1 MKRQPCCIECNGR
14 IPFSL
19 LRLESEELKVFVRKR
34 NICLLPVVAFSVMWV
49 RLVGMAYSDEIKMVD
64 GTVLEG
70 EIIKVDG
77 ELISLR
83 RRDGSV
89 SGLQMKDV
97 TLISRGNEI
106 SIISRQGEKLSVL
119 RIPKSENFSMNDV
132 VWIKKDTLTLQDL
145 GTETTNVAAKVG
157 TPEAKNDAAQP
168 SVAID
173 EKNAP
178 AETKTVTAPP
188 KTWKGHIDAGLTA
201 KDGNTE
207 STTANLKGGYA
218 NERECDNIYF
228 DAIALYEIV
237 TNRDTNVDEV
247 TVNEQRATGKYE
259 YKHTP
264 RFYSFFNQYLEHD
277 EIESLNY
284 RSISSPGVGYR
295 FLDSER
301 LKYKAEAGPAYTLE
315 RFHGGITE
323 DSLGVRV
330 GQRLDWQFWRDT
342 KFYAKSEFVESAEDT
357 NDWRVYSGLGLR
369 HNLTKSIAVSF
380 EYLDQYN
387 NMPAEG
393 KMKEDRTFIG
403 SVGYNF

>member
-1 MKRQPCCIECNGR
+1 LKRQPCCIECNGR

-157 TPEAKNDAAQP
+157 TPEAKKRRSA
-168 SVAID
+168 
-173 EKNAP
+173 
-178 AETKTVTAPP
+178 TV
-188 KTWKGHIDAGLTA
+188 
-201 KDGNTE
+201 
-207 STTANLKGGYA
+207 S
-218 NERECDNIYF
+218 
-228 DAIALYEIV
+228 
-237 TNRDTNVDEV
+237 
-247 TVNEQRATGKYE
+247 
-259 YKHTP
+259 
-264 RFYSFFNQYLEHD
+264 
-277 EIESLNY
+277 
-284 RSISSPGVGYR
+284 
-295 FLDSER
+295 
-301 LKYKAEAGPAYTLE
+301 
-315 RFHGGITE
+315 
-323 DSLGVRV
+323 
-330 GQRLDWQFWRDT
+330 
-342 KFYAKSEFVESAEDT
+342 
-357 NDWRVYSGLGLR
+357 R
-369 HNLTKSIAVSF
+369 H
-380 EYLDQYN
+380 
-387 NMPAEG
+387 
-393 KMKEDRTFIG
+393 
-403 SVGYNF
+403 